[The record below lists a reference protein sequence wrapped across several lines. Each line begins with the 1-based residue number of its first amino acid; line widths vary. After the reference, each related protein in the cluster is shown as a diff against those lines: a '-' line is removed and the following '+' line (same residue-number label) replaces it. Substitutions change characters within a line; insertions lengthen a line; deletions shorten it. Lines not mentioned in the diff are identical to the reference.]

1 MKPPASRLAH
11 TPLLV
16 VFLAALALG
25 QQKNWQTLAA
35 SDPILQAMRAELERS
50 KLQLKLDQV
59 AAPYY
64 IEYRVFDVDDF
75 SAEASYGSLR
85 SSVHARGRVLRVV
98 VRIGDYKQDS
108 YFGRG
113 EGALNL
119 LGLDDDLLAFR
130 HALWLA
136 TDNAYKQAAEALAE
150 KQAQLKQF
158 TIDEPTDDLAH
169 AEPVQSI
176 AQTVKLELNPSAWTR
191 MLEDATALFRDDPQI
206 ETFGSGLHFQATNRY
221 YVNSEGTI
229 LRSGQTAYEMS
240 ISCSTQA
247 ADGMYLQ
254 RNNGFV
260 ETSLAKMPSSPVF
273 VGRARELAAS
283 LKALREAPMVDESYR
298 GPVLLSADAAT
309 TVFADLVG
317 ENVLG
322 LKPALGKS
330 GRTTT
335 RFATSY
341 KSRVLPDFISV
352 DDDPTTASYQ
362 GRTLIGSYE
371 FDDEGVPARKVP
383 VIENGIL
390 TNFLLGRQ
398 PIRDFPA
405 SNGHG
410 RARIPS
416 NGPGPSLGNLIVRSN
431 HAASPEELKTKF
443 LDLCKQRDLPY
454 CYRVET
460 FGPKFVPRLLYKVWV
475 KDGHQELVR
484 GAVFADLDTRALR
497 SDLVA
502 AGSDV
507 YIESHLLNIPHSIES
522 PSVLFDE
529 LEVKR
534 ASLNKE
540 KLPDYPPPPL
550 GH

>member
-1 MKPPASRLAH
+1 MKLTASNLTH
-11 TPLLV
+11 TLLFV
-16 VFLAALALG
+16 VFLVTPALS
-25 QQKNWQTLAA
+25 QQKDWQALAA
-35 SDPILQAMRAELERS
+35 SDPILQAMRVELERS
-50 KLQLKLDQV
+50 KSRLKLDQV

-75 SAEASYGSLR
+75 SAEASYGALR
-85 SSVHARGRVLRVV
+85 SSVRARGRVLRVV

-119 LGLDDDLLAFR
+119 LGLDDDILAFR

-158 TIDEPTDDLAH
+158 TVDEPTDDLAH

-176 AQTVKLELNPSAWTR
+176 GPTVRLDSDPTAWTR
-191 MLEDATALFRDDPQI
+191 MLEDSTALFRDDPQI
-206 ETFGSGLHFQATNRY
+206 QTFGSALSFQATNRY

-229 LRSGQTAYEMS
+229 LRSGRTAYEMS

-260 ETSLAKMPSSPVF
+260 ETSLAKMPSFQVF
-273 VGRARELAAS
+273 VGRAKELAAS
-283 LKALREAPMVDESYR
+283 LKVLREAPIVDESYR
-298 GPVLLSADAAT
+298 GPVLLSADAAA

-317 ENVLG
+317 QNVLG

-335 RFATSY
+335 TFATSY

-352 DDDPTTASYQ
+352 DDDPTTASFQ
-362 GRTLIGSYE
+362 GKTLIGNYD

-431 HAASPEELKTKF
+431 QAASPEELKTKF

-460 FGPKFVPRLLYKVWV
+460 FGPKLVPRLLYKVWV
-475 KDGHQELVR
+475 KDGHEELVR
-484 GAVFADLDTRALR
+484 GAVFGDLDTRALR

-507 YIESHLLNIPHSIES
+507 YIESRLLNIPHSIAS

-540 KLPDYPPPPL
+540 KLPDYPPPPP
-550 GH
+550 GR

>member
-1 MKPPASRLAH
+1 MKLTASKLTH
-11 TPLLV
+11 TLPLV
-16 VFLAALALG
+16 VFLLTPALS
-25 QQKNWQTLAA
+25 QQKDWQALAA
-35 SDPILQAMRAELERS
+35 SDPILRAMRAELERS
-50 KLQLKLDQV
+50 KSQLKLDQV

-75 SAEASYGSLR
+75 SAEASFGSLR

-119 LGLDDDLLAFR
+119 LGLDDDIPAFR

-158 TIDEPTDDLAH
+158 TIDEPTDDFAH

-176 AQTVKLELNPSAWTR
+176 GPTVKLELETSAWTR
-191 MLEDATALFRDDPQI
+191 MLEDATALFRDDLQI
-206 ETFGSGLHFQATNRY
+206 EAFGSALNFQATNRY

-229 LRSGQTAYEMS
+229 LRSGRSAYEMS
-240 ISCSTQA
+240 ISCTTQA

-260 ETSLAKMPSSPVF
+260 ETTLAKMPSSQVF

-283 LKALREAPMVDESYR
+283 LKALREAPIVEESYR
-298 GPVLLSADAAT
+298 GPVLLSADAAA

-317 ENVLG
+317 QNVLG

-330 GRTTT
+330 GRTATT
-335 RFATSY
+335 FATSY
-341 KSRVLPDFISV
+341 KNRVLPDFISV
-352 DDDPTTASYQ
+352 DDDPTNVSYQ
-362 GRTLIGSYE
+362 GKTLVGNYE

-383 VIENGIL
+383 LIENGVL

-398 PIRDFPA
+398 PIRDFPV

-416 NGPGPSLGNLIVRSN
+416 NGPGPSLGNLIIRSN
-431 HAASPEELKTKF
+431 QAASPEELKAKF
-443 LDLCKQRDLPY
+443 LNLCKQRDLPY

-460 FGPKFVPRLLYKVWV
+460 FGPKLVPRLLYKVWV
-475 KDGHQELVR
+475 KDGHEELVR
-484 GAVFADLDTRALR
+484 GAVFGDLDTRALR

-502 AGSDV
+502 VGSDV
-507 YIESHLLNIPHSIES
+507 YIESRLLNIPHSIAS

-534 ASLNKE
+534 AGLNKE
-540 KLPDYPPPPL
+540 KLPDYPPPPP
-550 GH
+550 GR